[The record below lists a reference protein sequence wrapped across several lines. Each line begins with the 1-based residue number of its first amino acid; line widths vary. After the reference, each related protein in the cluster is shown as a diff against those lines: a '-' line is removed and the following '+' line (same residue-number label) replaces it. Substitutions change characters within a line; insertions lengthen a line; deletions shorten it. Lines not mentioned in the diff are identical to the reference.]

1 MPAEFVFRSFSD
13 GTAEAVGTPDGVPE
27 QIAQL
32 LVTEAA
38 RQVSVPGLWQGVMTR
53 AEDQTSIELS
63 RLGDEDQA
71 VAVVRARRSGGELE
85 LDSAHVDA
93 GQYPAVAT
101 TESLASAAALE
112 LERLPD
118 DRWHRL
124 VLVLEHPR
132 N

>member
-1 MPAEFVFRSFSD
+1 MPACLSLVSD
-13 GTAEAVGTPDGVPE
+13 GTAEAVGNPTASRSRSPNSGDRGGATGVG
-27 QIAQL
+27 AGA
-32 LVTEAA
+32 VA
-38 RQVSVPGLWQGVMTR
+38 RVMA

-118 DRWHRL
+118 ERWHRL